1 MRKTLLRRIPAAL
14 AALAVVVAANV
25 LGAPQAWAR
34 SVGPGPFTIENDHSH
49 LCVDVAYGSLSSGA
63 RVQQWNCYG
72 GTPER
77 WRFEY
82 YGSVAGGYYYRVV
95 NVNSGKCLEV
105 RDGYT
110 QTGGIIE
117 QYDCWNGPMQLWT
130 PRDAPQQNSVWLVN
144 RNSGKC
150 LDDTGWSTSPGS
162 SLQQVDCGNYRAQTW
177 QMHQVV

>member
-1 MRKTLLRRIPAAL
+1 MRRIL
-14 AALAVVVAANV
+14 SVLAVVIAVCAW
-25 LGAPQAWAR
+25 GAPQASAK
-34 SVGPGPFTIENDHSH
+34 SVGPGPYTIQNDFSH

-63 RVQQWNCYG
+63 RVQQWNCYN

-82 YGSVAGGYYYRVV
+82 YGWSTAWSTAGESYYRVV

-110 QTGGIIE
+110 GPGGIIQ

-130 PRDAPQQNSVWLVN
+130 PRQVGATDMVQLVN
-144 RNSGKC
+144 FRSGKC
-150 LDDTGWSTSPGS
+150 LDDTDWSTWPGT
-162 SLQQVDCGNYRAQTW
+162 SLQQIDCGAWRAQYW
-177 QMHQVV
+177 HLYPQS